1 MTGLLICTALA
12 VEARAVRSGLSVED
26 VKVIRTGMGPRRA
39 AGAAARLPSAG
50 ALAVTGFCG
59 ALDEGLRPG
68 DVLVASEV
76 RFGGRTVPCPSAWP
90 LAEELARAGLSART
104 GPLVTSDHIVT
115 GAERRGLAAEG
126 ASAVDMETGP
136 LAGAVPGLPFAAL
149 RVVADVAGAALSRPA
164 TIRGGIVAY
173 RTLCRL
179 GPFLAR
185 WAAAISAALPEESVP
200 FHHPRRCNPDADT
213 DPPESSHRRLHP
225 PPEASR
231 AGEVP
236 ASGGA

>member
-12 VEARAVRSGLSVED
+12 VEARAVRSGLPTEEVR
-26 VKVIRTGMGPRRA
+26 VIRTGMGPRRA
-39 AGAAARLPSAG
+39 ASAAARLPPAG

-68 DVLVASEV
+68 DVLVASEI
-76 RFGGRTVPCPSAWP
+76 RFEGRMVPCPSAWS

-115 GAERRGLAAEG
+115 GAERRRLAAEG
-126 ASAVDMETGP
+126 AAAVDMETGP

-149 RVVADVAGAALSRPA
+149 RVVADIAGAALLRPA
-164 TIRGGIVAY
+164 TICGGAVAY
-173 RTLCRL
+173 RVLRRL
-179 GPFLAR
+179 GPVLAR
-185 WAAAISAALPEESVP
+185 WAAAISPSLPEESVP
-200 FHHPRRCNPDADT
+200 FHYPRRCNPDADT

-225 PPEASR
+225 PPEAAR
-231 AGEVP
+231 ADEVP
-236 ASGGA
+236 PSGGT